1 MAAAPPLHTNA
12 RSKHPHYP
20 ERAPVPDA
28 KVPWSVPWA
37 SYEPVIYT
45 AKQVTENNRATKPG
59 GWADPEIS
67 GLGPEDWSKR
77 ISHEGAFRFDEQSRP
92 LNPRGRTG
100 MSDRGL
106 LGKWG
111 CNHAADPVVTRWH
124 PTDKRRLQMVAIKRR
139 DVGQWGLPGGM
150 VDDNEQVSAAVRRE
164 FTEEAGNIADPEER
178 AQFTAMCDALFAK
191 GEVVY
196 RGYVD
201 EGRNTDHAWIET
213 SVFHM
218 HCPPEIAKM
227 LKLGAGDDAMA
238 AMWFDIGLE
247 NPNLY
252 PPHQEWIG
260 KVARALL
267 QGA

>member
-1 MAAAPPLHTNA
+1 
-12 RSKHPHYP
+12 
-20 ERAPVPDA
+20 
-28 KVPWSVPWA
+28 
-37 SYEPVIYT
+37 
-45 AKQVTENNRATKPG
+45 
-59 GWADPEIS
+59 
-67 GLGPEDWSKR
+67 
-77 ISHEGAFRFDEQSRP
+77 
-92 LNPRGRTG
+92 
-100 MSDRGL
+100 
-106 LGKWG
+106 
-111 CNHAADPVVTRWH
+111 
-124 PTDKRRLQMVAIKRR
+124 
-139 DVGQWGLPGGM
+139 M